1 MQPPVLQPRGIGEL
15 LDTAFRLYR
24 RNVVLLLGLTALT
37 LVPLTLL
44 RLLLLRPAPAARL
57 VELVQ
62 NVVLLPLLVAVLTGA
77 GAQLYRQE
85 AITAAAAYRA
95 GARRFLSIFG
105 AAVLTNLS
113 IGLPIVLLSG
123 GLTLTLL
130 ASRPP
135 SRLVWLLLA
144 LLLLPF
150 VVFMSVKYAVTFP
163 AIMVEGVGAMR
174 GIRRSWT
181 LTTRRLW
188 HVAGVY
194 IATAMLTALL
204 IVMPVLSVAYL
215 VTMTG
220 GAPDAPGIAALEL
233 VLGQLGV
240 LIALPFHYLIPVV
253 LYYDLRVRNEGYD
266 IEYINLGE
274 QAGLQPGVV

>member
-274 QAGLQPGVV
+274 QAGSQPGVV